1 MNESTNQQIRT
12 LVLSLEDYVWELIRK
27 WYWFL
32 IMGILFTAFTLYRVN
47 QQPITYIGKLS
58 FMTNN
63 DSGGGVSRLLQFAGQ
78 FGLGGNQPVASERLV
93 ELLKSKQMVYKAM
106 LKTAKIDSLEQNLF
120 NHYLDL
126 FNMRKNWQEKDHL
139 RDFKFTSQ
147 KVEDFSFLENSIA
160 QDIYNQIIFGMLSAS
175 PGKNGITSVSC
186 ESTSET
192 FSKEFLTI
200 WVKTLSDYYQDKAVE
215 QQRNTYEMMKART
228 DSVQSALHG
237 VEYAI
242 TQWYEENRKILRA
255 GTLSPKKAME
265 KERLER
271 KAEIYQEVLLADYK
285 SLEIAR
291 LDLHSNK
298 PILQI
303 IDRPTYPLPMNV
315 PNKLMKLI
323 VAAFLSVVLT
333 TILVLF
339 VKIVRDAFEQEPLD
353 EKEH

>member
-1 MNESTNQQIRT
+1 MNSTTNQQIRT
-12 LVLSLEDYVWELIRK
+12 LVLSLKDYVWELIRK
-27 WYWFL
+27 WYWFV
-32 IMGILFTAFTLYRVN
+32 IVGVLFVGFQLYKVN
-47 QQPITYIGKLS
+47 QQPITYTSKLS

-93 ELLKSKQMVYKAM
+93 ELLKSKQMVYRALLQKVE
-106 LKTAKIDSLEQNLF
+106 IDSTEQLLF

-126 FNMRKNWQEKDHL
+126 FQMRKNWQEKDHL
-139 RDFKFTSQ
+139 RDFKFTS
-147 KVEDFSFLENSIA
+147 KSIDKFSFLENSIA
-160 QDIYNQIIFGMLSAS
+160 QDIYNRIIYGMVSAR
-175 PGKNGITSVSC
+175 PGKNGITSISC
-186 ESTSET
+186 ESTSEV
-192 FSKEFLTI
+192 FSKEFLITL
-200 WVKTLSDYYQDKAVE
+200 VQTLSDYYQNKAVE
-215 QQRNTYEMMKART
+215 QQQNTYELMKART
-228 DSVQSALHG
+228 DSVQGALHG
-237 VEYAI
+237 VEYTI
-242 TQWYEENRKILRA
+242 TKWYEDNRKPMMA

-271 KAEIYQEVLLADYK
+271 RAEIFQEILLADYK

-333 TILVLF
+333 TIAILF
-339 VKIVRDAFEQEPLD
+339 LKIVRDAFEQELLD
-353 EKEH
+353 GKE